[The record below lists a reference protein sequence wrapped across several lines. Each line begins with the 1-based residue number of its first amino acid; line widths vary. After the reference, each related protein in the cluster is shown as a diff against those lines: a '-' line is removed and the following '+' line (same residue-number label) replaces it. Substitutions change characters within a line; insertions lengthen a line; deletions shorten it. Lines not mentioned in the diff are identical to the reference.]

1 MAIMYIFHFVQEY
14 MELHAALQAATG
26 EKPRRRRNRDTD
38 SQETMSSS
46 ESELTQDPALLAE
59 ESATN
64 TEGTKSKKQK
74 LDCAQAGAQVESPRP
89 AAAAA
94 DQQHEIA
101 ARGSD
106 AGSSSAQLIAS
117 SSAVDDSDPEVNT
130 SESDDGAES
139 SDVDLADLAD
149 PVISDALA
157 DSKSEEEPSQMDVAA
172 LRDADIQRMQK
183 RANVLRGQM
192 K

>member
-1 MAIMYIFHFVQEY
+1 

-38 SQETMSSS
+38 SQETTSSS
-46 ESELTQDPALLAE
+46 ESEITQDPALHAKE
-59 ESATN
+59 TATN
-64 TEGTKSKKQK
+64 TEGTELNEQK
-74 LDCAQAGAQVESPRP
+74 LRTGPHSESSIL
-89 AAAAA
+89 AAA

-101 ARGSD
+101 PRESD
-106 AGSSSAQLIAS
+106 AESSNAQLTAS
-117 SSAVDDSDPEVNT
+117 SSAVDDSEPEVAT

-139 SDVDLADLAD
+139 SDLDLADLAD

-157 DSKSEEEPSQMDVAA
+157 DSESEEEPSDIDVAA
-172 LRDADIQRMQK
+172 LRDADIQQMQK
-183 RANVLRGQM
+183 RAHVLRGQM

>member
-1 MAIMYIFHFVQEY
+1 

-38 SQETMSSS
+38 SQETTSSS
-46 ESELTQDPALLAE
+46 ESEASQGPALHAE

-64 TEGTKSKKQK
+64 IEGAELNEQR
-74 LDCAQAGAQVESPRP
+74 LDRAQTGAQSESPIP
-89 AAAAA
+89 AAAANH
-94 DQQHEIA
+94 QHEIA
-101 ARGSD
+101 VGESNP
-106 AGSSSAQLIAS
+106 GSSNAQLTAS
-117 SSAVDDSDPEVNT
+117 SSAVDDSEPEVAT

-139 SDVDLADLAD
+139 SDLDLPDLAD
-149 PVISDALA
+149 SE
-157 DSKSEEEPSQMDVAA
+157 SEEEPGEIDVAA
-172 LRDADIQRMQK
+172 LHDADIQQMQK

>member
-1 MAIMYIFHFVQEY
+1 

-64 TEGTKSKKQK
+64 TEGTKSKEQK
-74 LDCAQAGAQVESPRP
+74 LDCTQAGAQVESPRP
-89 AAAAA
+89 AAAAAA

-106 AGSSSAQLIAS
+106 AGSSSAQLTVS
-117 SSAVDDSDPEVNT
+117 SSAVDDSESQANT

-139 SDVDLADLAD
+139 SDIDLADLAD

-157 DSKSEEEPSQMDVAA
+157 DSESEEEPRQMDVAA
-172 LRDADIQRMQK
+172 LRDADIQQMQK